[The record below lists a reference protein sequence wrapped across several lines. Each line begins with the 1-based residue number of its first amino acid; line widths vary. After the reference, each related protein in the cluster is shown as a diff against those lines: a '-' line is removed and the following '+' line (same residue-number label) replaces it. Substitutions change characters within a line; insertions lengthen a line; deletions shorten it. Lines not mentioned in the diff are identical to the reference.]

1 MNITVVYALPGQQVI
16 RELVLDDGA
25 SLEKALQASGLL
37 QEFPEIKARNFKAG
51 IYGQVMPPA
60 TALKNG
66 DRVEIYRPLIIEPKE
81 ARRKRGNSV

>member
-25 SLEKALQASGLL
+25 SLETALQASGLL
-37 QEFPEIKARNFKAG
+37 QEFPEIKMSKFKAG
-51 IYGQVMPPA
+51 IYGRVMPPA

-66 DRVEIYRPLIIEPKE
+66 DRVEIYRPLRIEPKE
-81 ARRKRGNSV
+81 ARRKRGNSA